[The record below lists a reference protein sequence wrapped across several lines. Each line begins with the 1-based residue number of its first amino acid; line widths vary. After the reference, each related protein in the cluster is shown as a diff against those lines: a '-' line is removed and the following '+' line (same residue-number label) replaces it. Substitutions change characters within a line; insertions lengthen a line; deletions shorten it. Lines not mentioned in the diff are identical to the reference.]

1 MEEEKMDEIR
11 SNETYEAESVN
22 ITPII
27 EFLNNIKFLAAAYN
41 QMWVIKKMK
50 LNGEYTIA
58 FVDDRTGEIKMIL
71 VNPDTLMQQAI
82 DEIVAKG
89 WFSVKEDYLLT
100 NERYFDES
108 RVVLAESENAPKNTS
123 EAPWG
128 IE

>member
-1 MEEEKMDEIR
+1 MDEIR
-11 SNETYEAESVN
+11 NNETYEAESVN

-58 FVDDRTGEIKMIL
+58 FVDDRTSETKMIL

-108 RVVLAESENAPKNTS
+108 RVVLAENENAPENTS